1 MKTAYKIAK
10 KLGQEFSITPQAVY
24 KKIKQLNNELVPHV
38 INENGKIFYND
49 SAEQI
54 LRESFI
60 TVNQPVVEQLS
71 NELGNQL
78 SNQVNSEVE
87 FLKEQNKFYQEE
99 IKLLQAE
106 LKIEREHNRD
116 ISNKLIELTNN
127 SQELTRNSQVLLKQE
142 QDKTALLLPE
152 QEEKKKGFFKKIFNK
167 NK

>member
-1 MKTAYKIAK
+1 M
-10 KLGQEFSITPQAVY
+10 S
-24 KKIKQLNNELVPHV
+24 
-38 INENGKIFYND
+38 
-49 SAEQI
+49 
-54 LRESFI
+54 
-60 TVNQPVVEQLS
+60 LS
-71 NELGNQL
+71 NLI
-78 SNQVNSEVE
+78 E
-87 FLKEQNKFYQEE
+87 FFCYRPILNYNYSLKV